1 MLQSTQPR
9 PHPQEEAILE
19 HVRQASL
26 SNGVRLSL
34 VHGDLTHVQLDAI
47 VNAANASLKHGG
59 GVAGAIVRGGGMV
72 IQRESDAWVRAHGP
86 VRHDSPALTVA
97 GDLPCRHVIHAV
109 GPIWGEGEED
119 QKLSTA
125 VRSALQLAED
135 QGFRGLALPAIST
148 GIFGFPKDRA
158 ARVIFSSLDN
168 YAGETPSPALKQI
181 WVVIWDEPTLEI
193 FSGAFENRWPG
204 TGGDE

>member
-1 MLQSTQPR
+1 MLQSTQPG
-9 PHPQEEAILE
+9 PHSREAAIIE

-34 VHGDLTHVQLDAI
+34 VHGDLTQVRLDAI
-47 VNAANASLKHGG
+47 VNAANARLQHGG
-59 GVAGAIVRGGGMV
+59 GVAGAILRCGGMV
-72 IQRESDAWVRAHGP
+72 IQRESDDWVREHGP
-86 VRHDSPALTVA
+86 ARHDLPALTAA

-125 VRSALQLAED
+125 VRSALQLAEE
-135 QGFRGLALPAIST
+135 QGFRGIALPAIST

-158 ARVIFSSLDN
+158 ANVIFSSLDS

-181 WVVIWDEPTLEI
+181 WVVIWDEPTLAV
-193 FSGAFENRWPG
+193 FSGAFEHHWPG